1 MAQPNDRVE
10 SDAYDTPTVEV
21 VAHSFSE
28 LEDLLTGPRA
38 AGESILVRLEGPA
51 AEQVFGVGVAVTVTT
66 AVTEAV
72 AR

>member
-21 VAHSFSE
+21 VRSLPE
-28 LEDLLTGPRA
+28 LHDLLTRPRA
-38 AGESILVRLEGPA
+38 EGEPLHVRLEGPA
-51 AEQVFGVGVAVTVTT
+51 AAELFGVGVAVTVTT